1 MPTFLTNSP
10 DSRHDKTR
18 HPKSDIRNPLSCVL
32 CLILIHAGPAAAET
46 KAFVGARI
54 FDGTGKPVIEKGT
67 IVVIDGRIA
76 AVGPSNKVKA
86 PNGARTIS
94 VSGKTITPGLIN
106 AHGHVSDVE
115 GKGTGSTEESVAR
128 QLGVFARYGIT
139 TVLSLGGEEAPA
151 FKLRDAQATPA
162 LDRARIFVAGPVIA
176 GKTPEEAREMVGKV
190 AAMKPDFIKIRVDDN
205 LGSSTKMMP
214 AVYRAIIDEAHKRGL
229 RLFAHYFYLDD
240 AKDLLRSGA
249 DFLAHSVR
257 DKPIDDEF
265 IALLK
270 KHDVPY
276 CPTLTREVSTFIYES
291 TPQFFK
297 DPFFL
302 READPRVINLLQE
315 PERQQAMRNN
325 KSAQAYKAALPAAE
339 KNLKKL
345 SAAGVTV
352 VMGTDSGAMASRFE
366 GYFEHMEMRMMAE
379 SGMSPKEIL
388 MSATGAAARAL
399 KVKDIG
405 TLENGKWA
413 DIVVYDRN
421 PLEDIDNTKSIVAVY
436 VAGNEVRK

>member
-1 MPTFLTNSP
+1 M
-10 DSRHDKTR
+10 R
-18 HPKSDIRNPLSCVL
+18 ICWGL
-32 CLILIHAGPAAAET
+32 CLGLIHAGTAAADT
-46 KAFVGARI
+46 RAFVGARI
-54 FDGTGKPVIEKGT
+54 FDGTGKAVIEKGT
-67 IVVIDGRIA
+67 IVVVDGRIVA
-76 AVGPSNKVKA
+76 AGPSNKVKV
-86 PNGARTIS
+86 PKGAQTLD

-115 GKGTGSTEESVAR
+115 GKRTGATEESVAR

-151 FKLRDAQATPA
+151 FKLRDSQGTPA
-162 LDRARIFVAGPVIA
+162 LTRARIFVAGPVIA
-176 GKTPEEAREMVGKV
+176 GANAEEARQMVDKV
-190 AAMKPDFIKIRVDDN
+190 AAMKADFIKIRVDDN
-205 LGSSTKMMP
+205 LGTTKKMTP
-214 AVYRAIIDEAHKRGL
+214 DVYRAVIDESHKRGL

-257 DKPIDDEF
+257 DKPVDDEF

-270 KHDVPY
+270 QHNVPY

-291 TPQFFK
+291 TPRFFS

-302 READPRVINLLQE
+302 RESDPRVMSLLQE

-325 KSAQAYKAALPAAE
+325 KSAQAYKAALPTAE

-345 SAAGVTV
+345 SGAGVAV

-366 GYFEHMEMRMMAE
+366 GYFEHMEMQMMAE

-388 MSATGAAARAL
+388 MSATGSAARAL
-399 KVKDIG
+399 QLKDIG
-405 TLENGKWA
+405 TLEKGKWA
-413 DIVVYDRN
+413 DFVVYDKN
-421 PLEDIDNTKSIVAVY
+421 PLEDIANTQSIVAVY
-436 VAGNEVRK
+436 VAGNEVRGRPR